1 MAVTEIPWGDGS
13 GDKIYLS
20 RNASEGDQVV
30 QVSSDANSGAAR
42 TKVVTFTSGVGNIQ
56 RQLTINQAAGRVK
69 KTLVVNF
76 SAFDDDHSYQSISNI
91 SNAYKGTGSST
102 TYCGVN
108 PKRGNNAETWY
119 YFKFDT
125 SQIPANAEIV
135 SVSCSVRN
143 WATSGFVTNNRFTQA
158 YMTMSTGTTEKG
170 TSINILQ
177 NYSNNVRTFAA
188 GTWTRAELNDVRVK
202 FYAKRGT
209 TNTNTDYQ
217 MRVYGGTLTIEYY
230 E

>member
-1 MAVTEIPWGDGS
+1 MVTEIPWGDGS

-91 SNAYKGTGSST
+91 SNAYKGTGSSSS
-102 TYCGVN
+102 YCSIN
-108 PKRGNNAETWY
+108 MKTGNYAETWF

-125 SQIPANAEIV
+125 SQIPVNAEIE
-135 SVSCSVRN
+135 SISCSVRN
-143 WATSGFVTNNRFTQA
+143 YAISQIVQNNRFSSA
-158 YMTMSTGTTEKG
+158 YMTMSSGTTEKG

-177 NYSNNVRTFAA
+177 NYSNAVRTFQA
-188 GTWTRAELNDVRVK
+188 GTWTAQECQDVRVK
-202 FYAKRGT
+202 FYAKRTT
-209 TNTNTDYQ
+209 TNATTNYA
-217 MRVYGGTLTIEYY
+217 MRVYGGTLTITYY